1 MDETVKLTEKRR
13 AALEMAATADGLD
26 WYWGDR
32 AHSAICNWLFKQ
44 KLVVWDY
51 ANRKEVL
58 VATPAGRAALSPT
71 ETPNA

>member
-1 MDETVKLTEKRR
+1 MGETVKLTEKRR
-13 AALEMAATADGLD
+13 SALAKAATPDGPD

-44 KLVVWDY
+44 KLVLWGY

-58 VATPAGRAALSPT
+58 VATPAGRAALPPT
-71 ETPNA
+71 ETQNG